1 MTDNPE
7 AVDLF
12 GDPWGEARGRG
23 GRKRHRRLPQVAEK
37 IGVMRATGATV
48 EDVAAALGLSE
59 PTLRKYYFRELSEG
73 AQIARRVL
81 VEAMWKKALEGNV
94 SAAKFIRDEF
104 PKGDA
109 EAFVNA
115 SRPAARQT
123 GATPLATPTGK
134 KEAAQLAAQTAGQG
148 TDWGDDLLAPTI
160 Q

>member
-1 MTDNPE
+1 MSDNPE

-81 VEAMWKKALEGNV
+81 VEAMWKKAIEGNV

-115 SRPAARQT
+115 SRPAQT
-123 GATPLATPTGK
+123 AAAPLGTPTGK
-134 KEAAQLAAQTAGQG
+134 KEAARLAAKTAGLG
-148 TDWGDDLLAPTI
+148 TEWGDDLMAPTV

>member
-81 VEAMWKKALEGNV
+81 VEAMWKKAIEGNV

-115 SRPAARQT
+115 SRPAQT
-123 GATPLATPTGK
+123 GAAPLATPTGK

>member
-1 MTDNPE
+1 MSDNPE

-48 EDVAAALGLSE
+48 EDVASALGLSE

-81 VEAMWKKALEGNV
+81 VEAMWKKAIEGNV

-115 SRPAARQT
+115 SRPAQT
-123 GATPLATPTGK
+123 GAAPLATTTGK

>member
-48 EDVAAALGLSE
+48 EDVASALGLSE

-81 VEAMWKKALEGNV
+81 VEAMWKKAIEGNV

-115 SRPAARQT
+115 SRPAQA
-123 GATPLATPTGK
+123 AAAPLATPTGK

>member
-1 MTDNPE
+1 MSDNPDP
-7 AVDLF
+7 VDLF
-12 GDPWGEARGRG
+12 GDPWGEPRGRG

-37 IGVMRATGATV
+37 IGVMRATGAKV

-59 PTLRKYYFRELSEG
+59 PTLRKYYFRELSGG

-81 VEAMWKKALEGNV
+81 VEAMWKKALAGNV

-109 EAFVNA
+109 EAFVNQ
-115 SRPAARQT
+115 SRPAQA
-123 GATPLATPTGK
+123 APLATPTGK

>member
-1 MTDNPE
+1 MSDNPE

-81 VEAMWKKALEGNV
+81 VEAMWKKAIEGNV

-115 SRPAARQT
+115 SRPGQAA
-123 GATPLATPTGK
+123 PLATPTGK

>member
-1 MTDNPE
+1 MSDNPE

-81 VEAMWKKALEGNV
+81 MDAMWKKAIAGNV

-115 SRPAARQT
+115 SRPAQA
-123 GATPLATPTGK
+123 AAAPLATPTGK
-134 KEAAQLAAQTAGQG
+134 KEAARLAAKTAGLG
-148 TDWGDDLLAPTI
+148 TEWGDDLMAPTV